1 MNKPIYLSCPLPSPL
16 HTLAYLRRTVTPSS
30 IHLVGTATLSESLH
44 DTSSEKYQ
52 KKALL
57 YPADLNHPTKPRRS
71 SASILLQAVEEPAD
85 EDEESG
91 MSSFLQYCATC
102 ERQIITPG
110 STILYCS
117 EACRKKDISRP
128 PSIPSLHAISPF
140 TESPYSPFDLPSG
153 DIMPQRSPTVL
164 RPLSIASSASDFDL
178 SSLAAADYSP
188 LTSSPWRRESDD
200 PALRYLDQ
208 FSSDLALRRR
218 RSRTRESSSGLPS
231 LVHSPSSSYGT
242 VASSSTASSQHHH
255 GHVHHHP
262 APPTTTTM
270 NKRDMYSTSHHT
282 SKSIDLVM
290 PYNISC
296 SSTTTTTSAAT
307 GNGPMSPT
315 QLLKDASLKSSAST
329 LTSFR
334 TVEASDMSYDKRK
347 DRKSAIGVQ
356 DFATVVDDNEGWAG
370 RSFRRRRSQR
380 V

>member
-1 MNKPIYLSCPLPSPL
+1 MNTRHHARTGSKGTKVLPPHARPAKPPV
-16 HTLAYLRRTVTPSS
+16 LRRGTSYNKAESHHQHSHSS
-30 IHLVGTATLSESLH
+30 GT
-44 DTSSEKYQ
+44 
-52 KKALL
+52 KA
-57 YPADLNHPTKPRRS
+57 
-71 SASILLQAVEEPAD
+71 ASRKVEEPAD

-218 RSRTRESSSGLPS
+218 SRTRESSSGLPS

-262 APPTTTTM
+262 APPPPPTTTTTTTTM

-296 SSTTTTTSAAT
+296 SSTTTTTTETT

-347 DRKSAIGVQ
+347 DRKSAIEVQ
-356 DFATVVDDNEGWAG
+356 DFAMAGEDENEGWAG